1 MRSGIRTVST
11 TGLCHFAVKALLTSS
26 IYSPRQRLVLS
37 TKQYRTTDLRCGL
50 LRVRRCS
57 RMADLVSELRSSSTW
72 LQIDIPLS
80 HYKSWRVTLLI
91 PWGAFLMVAG
101 FVMREVGAFDVE
113 NLGILIASIVL
124 LLSGP

>member
-1 MRSGIRTVST
+1 
-11 TGLCHFAVKALLTSS
+11 
-26 IYSPRQRLVLS
+26 
-37 TKQYRTTDLRCGL
+37 
-50 LRVRRCS
+50 
-57 RMADLVSELRSSSTW
+57 MADLVSELRLSSTW

-101 FVMREVGAFDVE
+101 FVMREVGAFDVD

>member
-1 MRSGIRTVST
+1 
-11 TGLCHFAVKALLTSS
+11 
-26 IYSPRQRLVLS
+26 
-37 TKQYRTTDLRCGL
+37 
-50 LRVRRCS
+50 
-57 RMADLVSELRSSSTW
+57 
-72 LQIDIPLS
+72 
-80 HYKSWRVTLLI
+80 LI